1 LRERFGISKEDYPV
15 FKLFK
20 QGEKELISFSQS
32 VTSEDLARFVRL
44 ESGLWLGELP
54 PFDETLFYLM
64 TLLPDH
70 FTCF

>member
-20 QGEKELISFSQS
+20 QGEKEPISFSQS

-54 PFDETLFYLM
+54 FDETLCYL
-64 TLLPDH
+64 TLLPDN